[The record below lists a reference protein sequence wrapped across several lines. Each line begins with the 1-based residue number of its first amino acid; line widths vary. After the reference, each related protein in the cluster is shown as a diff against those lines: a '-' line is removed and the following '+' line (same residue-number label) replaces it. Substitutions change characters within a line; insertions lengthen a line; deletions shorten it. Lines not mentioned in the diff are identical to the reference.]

1 MTRLVD
7 LSKDVEITHT
17 DHQYQW
23 SSIYQI
29 GGLAAIGAVLVGV
42 SEIVITFLPGG
53 NVPRETVLEW
63 FQLFQENSFMGLRNL
78 GLLNIMLN
86 TLAILIFLALYAA
99 HRQSQDQPYAALAAL
114 IALLGIGVF
123 YATNRAF
130 AMLDLSHQYAAATT
144 EAQRAV
150 VEAAGQAM
158 LSVGKSHTP
167 GTFLGFSLI
176 EAAGVMMAVVMLRGK
191 VFNQTAA
198 CAGMLGFG
206 MLLLFEFFSSFV
218 AGLNSITMI
227 LAMIG
232 GLSSMAWYILIAR
245 RLFQLRRNSA
255 VPSQT

>member
-1 MTRLVD
+1 MTHSEND
-7 LSKDVEITHT
+7 QT
-17 DHQYQW
+17 QW
-23 SSIYQI
+23 NSIYQI
-29 GGLAAIGAVLVGV
+29 GGLAAIGAVVVGV
-42 SEIVITFLPGG
+42 LEIVITFLPGG

-63 FQLFQENSFMGLRNL
+63 FQLFRENPFMGLRNL

-86 TLAILIFLALYAA
+86 TLATLIFFALYAA
-99 HRQSQDQPYAALAAL
+99 HRQNQNQPYAALAAL

-130 AMLDLSHQYAAATT
+130 AMLDLSQQYAAATT
-144 EAQRAV
+144 EAQRAI

-176 EAAGVMMAVVMLRGK
+176 EAAGVMMSVVMLRGRI
-191 VFNQTAA
+191 FNQAA
-198 CAGMLGFG
+198 AYAGMLGFG

-218 AGLNSITMI
+218 AGLNNLTMI

-232 GLSSMAWYILIAR
+232 GLASMAWYILMAR
-245 RLFQLRRNSA
+245 GLFQLGRKPA
-255 VPSQT
+255 VPSKT